1 MIPQAVSF
9 PRMRESASK
18 MLTRL
23 LFWVL
28 PNGWFLSPIV
38 SSNDEGVEA
47 VKMGSRD
54 LGL

>member
-18 MLTRL
+18 MFRPTRL
-23 LFWVL
+23 LFGVL

-38 SSNDEGVEA
+38 SS
-47 VKMGSRD
+47 K
-54 LGL
+54 